1 MTQLISVNT
10 YSILQVLCVNFCARV
25 TGSSLKILLQRCKN
39 LKCLMMQ
46 QTSLQNEHV
55 MAAEWEKA
63 DNLQELDLTATDL
76 SKECLLDILP
86 RIPAIRY
93 NNNV

>member
-1 MTQLISVNT
+1 
-10 YSILQVLCVNFCARV
+10 
-25 TGSSLKILLQRCKN
+25 
-39 LKCLMMQ
+39 MMQ
-46 QTSLQNEHV
+46 QTCLQNEHV

-86 RIPAIRY
+86 RIPAIGY